1 MVLFVIGQMLFL
13 TLLLHAAEENNEWR
27 THSTPKPDRSVRFG
41 EFCLRI
47 PDDYSQTSSK
57 PNTKQ
62 TQTQP
67 SEPVKQ
73 ETTTPDHPKP
83 EPIESMGKKR
93 PSPYITDSEPAMFPP
108 DHTDQSDGCRCTD
121 KNKKRPTETSQVRA
135 RVKWLPSETCSS
147 TEYIEILEDGREVCV
162 SKFSFLTY
170 IDNLIWSLSGLAIEP
185 GSAKLPIAKITETRD
200 YLIDSS
206 ENVRTRCIPFISVSW
221 DTFDPKTVQSMD
233 VLMQAIPCPPHFC
246 INLKDKTSFCLDLP
260 ELLTVLLKLEKP
272 RHHDGNNDSTPEA
285 IDQGCRCQETAE
297 IHPST
302 HSQSQKI
309 RVWPSS
315 EVCSSNEFIETLE
328 DGRELCVTASS
339 LIKYFD
345 IYDELA
351 DAQTTPKYEKNENN
365 ENNEKNDALSLDEAV
380 HFNTETP
387 CHCPFENWNL
397 IESSDVKSLW
407 VLLKPGCPNIFQVI
421 MKDERKFCL
430 DSSQPKFRDLLE
442 KWDM

>member
-246 INLKDKTSFCLDLP
+246 
-260 ELLTVLLKLEKP
+260 
-272 RHHDGNNDSTPEA
+272 
-285 IDQGCRCQETAE
+285 
-297 IHPST
+297 
-302 HSQSQKI
+302 
-309 RVWPSS
+309 
-315 EVCSSNEFIETLE
+315 ETLE